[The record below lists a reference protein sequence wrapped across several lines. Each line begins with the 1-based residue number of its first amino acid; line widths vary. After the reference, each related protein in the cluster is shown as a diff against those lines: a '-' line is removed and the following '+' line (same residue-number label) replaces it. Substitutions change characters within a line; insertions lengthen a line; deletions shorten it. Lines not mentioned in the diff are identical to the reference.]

1 MSTRRRTPFIIF
13 SLVVLL
19 AFALTG
25 SAGAKELW
33 VSSIPDGETGETI
46 QISCKDSDKLDAY
59 TIVLQWDP
67 AVMNVTAVTNL
78 QPIMGITH
86 STIPQSKEIIIS
98 GFSMGRES
106 LSGDKVL
113 FSITANAKVQDG
125 HRTWVSLL
133 ANESLVIAEDGVEQK
148 DQYILTNGTFTAAD
162 HVPPTITITSPDD
175 KTTVSQTVDV
185 AATITD
191 AGGIVRGS
199 IEVYVGGSKVED
211 PIITP
216 NEDGRNTY
224 TVTAQRKDVPVG
236 KDVPVKVCAT
246 DLANYGNSTTHYV
259 EVAEAGIKVKVADLV
274 DNLYTNKTQPAISA
288 TFDEVKPA
296 TRSGCSSTVPMS
308 LIDVT
313 STAKKKPARSRSTI
327 PSTARLPTAR
337 TTSS

>member
-1 MSTRRRTPFIIF
+1 M
-13 SLVVLL
+13 
-19 AFALTG
+19 
-25 SAGAKELW
+25 
-33 VSSIPDGETGETI
+33 
-46 QISCKDSDKLDAY
+46 
-59 TIVLQWDP
+59 
-67 AVMNVTAVTNL
+67 
-78 QPIMGITH
+78 
-86 STIPQSKEIIIS
+86 
-98 GFSMGRES
+98 
-106 LSGDKVL
+106 L

-259 EVAEAGIKVKVADLV
+259 EVAEAGITFKVADLV

-288 TFDEVKPA
+288 TFDEVEPIQ
-296 TRSGCSSTVPMS
+296 SGCSSTYQCHCKYDKGS
-308 LIDVT
+308 KEKL
-313 STAKKKPARSRSTI
+313 ALSRSTI
-327 PSTARLPTAR
+327 PSTELDDGECCVVVNGTKHFPQGQGERHGLLHQGYQ
-337 TTSS
+337 TTHRHDHQDHRR